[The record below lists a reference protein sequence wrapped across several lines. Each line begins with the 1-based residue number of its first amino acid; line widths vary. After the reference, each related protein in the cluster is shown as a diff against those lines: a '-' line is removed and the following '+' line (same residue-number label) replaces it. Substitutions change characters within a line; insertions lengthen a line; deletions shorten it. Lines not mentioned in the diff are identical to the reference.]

1 MVDGMKR
8 KQEDHGIVEKD
19 ERLNLET
26 CLKRLAF
33 SDDDSLMT
41 GNSNSNLENEIV
53 YNACR
58 QF

>member
-1 MVDGMKR
+1 MVEVMKR
-8 KQEDHGIVEKD
+8 KHKDHGIVEND

-53 YNACR
+53 YNA
-58 QF
+58 